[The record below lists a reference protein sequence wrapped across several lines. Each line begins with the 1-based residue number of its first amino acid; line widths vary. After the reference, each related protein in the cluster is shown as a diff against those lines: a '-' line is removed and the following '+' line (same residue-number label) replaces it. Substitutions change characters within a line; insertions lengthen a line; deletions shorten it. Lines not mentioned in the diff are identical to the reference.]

1 MFDLRFDCGANAG
14 FLREP
19 DNSGLQSVWVE
30 HLSGNL
36 QKPSNGQIIVPEG
49 HHVVVLNQSGT
60 ILGRV
65 APSGPLLLVLPNS
78 VAYLRQSTTHFQI
91 ARGDHKAT
99 IIAWPGAATP
109 LLEAW
114 LSGRSAPKNDRGAV
128 RVAGCKPVN
137 PHFFEAIGRF
147 ERALRDR
154 GAAGEI
160 LIASVVY
167 EIVARIMSGR
177 DEVQLAATPSDLPE
191 TILELVEKVR
201 KAPNQPWP
209 LREAADLAG
218 YSPFHFSRIF
228 KSMVGYGFHEYVDRC
243 RTESAVLMLVSTDDP
258 IDIIAQR
265 AGFGTTQGLRESVK
279 EYLGLVPSELRAMP
293 TAIDI

>member
-1 MFDLRFDCGANAG
+1 M
-14 FLREP
+14 
-19 DNSGLQSVWVE
+19 WIE
-30 HLSGNL
+30 HLSGSL
-36 QKPSNGQIIVPEG
+36 QKPSNGQITVPEG
-49 HHVVVLNQSGT
+49 HNVVVLNQSGT

-65 APSGPLLLVLPNS
+65 APTGPMLMVLPNS
-78 VAYLRQSTTHFQI
+78 VAYLRNSTTHFQI
-91 ARGDHKAT
+91 ARGEHRAT
-99 IIAWPGAATP
+99 IVAWPGSATP
-109 LLEAW
+109 MIEGW
-114 LSGRSAPKNDRGAV
+114 LTGRNAPRNDRGQL

-137 PHFFEAIGRF
+137 PHFLEAIGRF

-154 GAAGEI
+154 GPGGEF
-160 LIASVVY
+160 LVASVAY
-167 EIVARIMSGR
+167 EIVARIMSGS
-177 DEVQLAATPSDLPE
+177 DEVQLASTPADLPE

-201 KAPNQPWP
+201 KNPSQPWP

-228 KSMVGYGFHEYVDRC
+228 KSMVGYGFHEYVDRS
-243 RTESAVLMLVSTDDP
+243 RTEAAVLMLVSTDEP

-293 TAIDI
+293 TAIEG